1 MAQVQIV
8 TNPVDAESELAQFGI
23 SLAVAHKVARVASA
37 GRASALDI
45 DVAFAPG
52 MLSHIQGNR
61 QIRRELLPRGWRI
74 GRLNNVE
81 SVVNDELAVQIVF
94 QNVDRACDLS
104 HSPQAISGKGAG
116 ARQLVQAGLQTELFE
131 NPTQAVSA
139 AVESIPS
146 TSKRGVTPTVWMFC
160 VSDDGK
166 RLRAELSKPDNFEG
180 NQLGEFSK
188 RIFMLDEDSGSHQ
201 EANVRPSNDDDGS
214 GLDVDVKVIR
224 K

>member
-1 MAQVQIV
+1 MAEVQIV
-8 TNPVDAESELAQFGI
+8 TAPIDAQNELAQFDI
-23 SLAVAHKVARVASA
+23 ALAVAHKIARAASA

-81 SVVNDELAVQIVF
+81 SVVNDELGIQIVF
-94 QNVDRACDLS
+94 QNVDRACDDS

-116 ARQLVQAGLQTELFE
+116 ARRLVQAGLQAELFE
-131 NPTQAVSA
+131 QPALALTTSV
-139 AVESIPS
+139 PS
-146 TSKRGVTPTVWMFC
+146 TRHMSKLGVTPTVWLFC
-160 VSDDGK
+160 VSDDGT

-180 NQLGEFSK
+180 NQLGKFSK
-188 RIFMLDEDSGSHQ
+188 RIFILDEESGDRK
-201 EANVRPSNDDDGS
+201 EAKIGPSDNDDGS
-214 GLDVDVKVIR
+214 VLDVDVKVVR